1 MIGVTMLTIIVATLC
16 LSMYI
21 FALIEMV
28 QSIRHDS
35 FDKGINIIAFVI
47 MTIAILLGILARRRR
62 EGTARA
68 DAARGRDRPLAARLR
83 RPHHAGARRAHHG
96 GADRAAP
103 GRDRGTRGAAGA
115 RGGEPPAGGDPRD
128 QLAVRQRHI

>member
-47 MTIAILLGILARRRR
+47 MTIAILLGILALL
-62 EGTARA
+62 G
-68 DAARGRDRPLAARLR
+68 
-83 RPHHAGARRAHHG
+83 
-96 GADRAAP
+96 
-103 GRDRGTRGAAGA
+103 
-115 RGGEPPAGGDPRD
+115 
-128 QLAVRQRHI
+128 I